1 MNGTLALGTIGG
13 ITDDNLLDILDV
25 VQIRGIVE
33 REGGWD
39 QEKEWTLALSGG
51 DKQRV
56 SIRHL
61 LSTLVKKFALF
72 IYQPDCYGE
81 TFLSCSK
88 IRYSG
93 RM

>member
-1 MNGTLALGTIGG
+1 V
-13 ITDDNLLDILDV
+13 TDNDLLDILEV

-56 SIRHL
+56 CPS
-61 LSTLVKKFALF
+61 SNVMA
-72 IYQPDCYGE
+72 
-81 TFLSCSK
+81 
-88 IRYSG
+88 
-93 RM
+93 